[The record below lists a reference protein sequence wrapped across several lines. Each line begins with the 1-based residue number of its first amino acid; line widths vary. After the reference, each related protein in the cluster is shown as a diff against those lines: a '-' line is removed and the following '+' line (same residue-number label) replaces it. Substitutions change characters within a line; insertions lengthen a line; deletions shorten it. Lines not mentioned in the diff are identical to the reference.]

1 MSRRFSVA
9 LLTFLVPLVLLGTVI
24 RIEMNSAG
32 LYCRGFEMYS
42 VSDVTGIDDNHLA
55 SIPPHLVRYF
65 NGLETSAQM
74 EIPTR
79 DGTELTLFHD
89 YELVHLDDVRKLF
102 SLNSLF
108 QSLGL
113 AAIVLLLASAASS
126 HRHEDKLGALTG
138 LRLGSSLALF
148 GLVALGVLFATQ
160 FNRMFVGFH
169 MLAFTNEFWLLDPR
183 TDYLVMLFP
192 TGFWQD
198 VFFLAGGLTGLLA
211 LAILIAT
218 SVFERKIARQGRPS
232 ADTED
237 V

>member
-1 MSRRFSVA
+1 MSRRLLIV
-9 LLTFLVPLVLLGTVI
+9 LLTPLIPVVLLGTVI

-32 LYCRGFEMYS
+32 LYCRGFETYS
-42 VSDVTGIDDNHLA
+42 VSEVTGIEDEHLA
-55 SIPPHLVRYF
+55 SIPPHLIRYF

-74 EIPTR
+74 QVPR
-79 DGTELTLFHD
+79 SDGTELTLFHD
-89 YELVHLDDVRKLF
+89 YELIHLDDVRKLF
-102 SLNSLF
+102 GLNSLV

-113 AAIVLLLASAASS
+113 AVVVLLLALAASS
-126 HRHEDKLGALTG
+126 GRDEEKQGALAG

-148 GLVALGVLFATQ
+148 GLVAFGVLFATQ
-160 FNRMFVGFH
+160 FNSMFVGFH

-198 VFFLAGGLTGLLA
+198 VFFMAGGLTGLLA
-211 LAILIAT
+211 LCILAAT
-218 SVFERKIARQGRPS
+218 SLAERRIAHRGQPA
-232 ADTED
+232 ADAED